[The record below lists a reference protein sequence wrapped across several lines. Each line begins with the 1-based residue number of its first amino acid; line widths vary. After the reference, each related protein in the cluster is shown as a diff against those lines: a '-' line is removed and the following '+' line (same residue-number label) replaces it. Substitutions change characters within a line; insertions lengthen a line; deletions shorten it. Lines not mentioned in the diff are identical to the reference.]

1 MQETN
6 GAKAAFIDN
15 VWVNCGKRDETAMR
29 RWIDELSFGMRVVL
43 AFFVVAI
50 AIAVLVWDVIEKPF

>member
-1 MQETN
+1 MANET
-6 GAKAAFIDN
+6 
-15 VWVNCGKRDETAMR
+15 TAMR
-29 RWIDELSFGMRVVL
+29 RWIDELSFGMRLGL